1 LKFKLGDLI
10 SPKNMSVVYKVMS
23 IDPVMNK
30 IKLLTPDLRILTLY
44 NDNTEEHFEIA
55 KEQVVSDE
63 VKDLLK

>member
-1 LKFKLGDLI
+1 
-10 SPKNMSVVYKVMS
+10 MSVVYKVMS